1 MKFPSFSNLFPCI
14 KGRKKAKDNTAS
26 GPESN
31 ENGNGNENGNES
43 QNQTE
48 SKEAGHQEGEKEEKE
63 PELTKETSRD
73 TDVQEPERAKSKSG
87 ASAGPSPSLELPN
100 SLSKDGSMLDDFQAG
115 IQQPAH
121 GGSPEATN
129 QTHEKQHG
137 VEAAV
142 NH

>member
-31 ENGNGNENGNES
+31 ENGNGNGNES
-43 QNQTE
+43 QNQNE
-48 SKEAGHQEGEKEEKE
+48 SKEEAGHQEGEKEEKE

-73 TDVQEPERAKSKSG
+73 IDVQEPERAKSKSG

-137 VEAAV
+137 VEGAV
-142 NH
+142 SH